1 MVGHEDITTRLATR
15 EVEDVAREFA
25 DLVSVEQLTGLAFVS
40 VATASGVAIA
50 QQVVDLVVPRLPD
63 DLGLKKDPQR
73 ARDFLVAGLLEG
85 ALAFVVG
92 LVAVKFIGPG
102 RSFLF
107 ATAIGLSIG
116 AVAIAGANLIEFG
129 QRVFGMATAQVSEGE
144 FLEGAK
150 DRLDDGMPGQAAG
163 PGGASATDQ
172 AAAGGSQPVA
182 TDGGREVEVDDRHW
196 QARAGAER
204 GTAPAA

>member
-1 MVGHEDITTRLATR
+1 MVGQAITQRLATR
-15 EVEDVAREFA
+15 EVQQVAREFA

-50 QQVVDLVVPRLPD
+50 QQVVDLVVPRLPN
-63 DLGLKKDPQR
+63 DLGINKDPQR

-85 ALAFVVG
+85 AWALLVG
-92 LVAVKFIGPG
+92 MVAVRFIGPG

-116 AVAIAGANLIEFG
+116 AVAIAGANLIEFA
-129 QRVFGMATAQVSEGE
+129 QRVFGTATSQLSEGE
-144 FLEGAK
+144 FLAGAK
-150 DRLDDGMPGQAAG
+150 ESMNEGMQGQA
-163 PGGASATDQ
+163 GASAPNP
-172 AAAGGSQPVA
+172 AAAGASQPVA
-182 TDGGREVEVDDRHW
+182 TDGGREVEVADRHW

-204 GTAPAA
+204 ATAPAA